1 MADTAVAFFH
11 VLSPGQRADLLLQAI
26 ELHYK
31 VSVRPAG
38 LGGEAP
44 TYSFVVRGH
53 SAEEARRDVGAYLTG
68 IDQDWRDVIHLMFPW
83 AAAVEPA
90 RDRDRSAEDRDRRA
104 DVRDQ
109 VAEAR
114 DSRADDRDERA
125 EARERAA
132 DGGDREAAAD
142 RGGARR
148 DRMGGASDRTDAA
161 DDRTAASSD
170 RFLSAEERAAFSV
183 DALTGAHRRDV
194 GLVELEREMDR
205 AKRTKH
211 PFALAFVD
219 VDGLKARN
227 DSLGHTA
234 GDRLLR
240 SAVDSIRANLRS
252 YDLIVRF
259 GGDEFLCGVT
269 DVTAAEAG
277 KRFARVNAELAASQ
291 QASIT
296 VGLAELEADDAL
308 EDLVER
314 ADQALYRERQKRR
327 SI

>member
-1 MADTAVAFFH
+1 V
-11 VLSPGQRADLLLQAI
+11 
-26 ELHYK
+26 
-31 VSVRPAG
+31 
-38 LGGEAP
+38 
-44 TYSFVVRGH
+44 
-53 SAEEARRDVGAYLTG
+53 
-68 IDQDWRDVIHLMFPW
+68 FPW
-83 AAAVEPA
+83 AVAVDPP

-104 DVRDQ
+104 EVRDH
-109 VAEAR
+109 VADAR
-114 DSRADDRDERA
+114 DSRADDRDARA

-148 DRMGGASDRTDAA
+148 DRIGGASDRTDAA

-183 DALTGAHRRDV
+183 DALTGAQRRDV
-194 GLVELEREMDR
+194 GLVELAREMDR

-211 PFALAFVD
+211 LFALAFVD
-219 VDGLKARN
+219 VDGLKERN

-234 GDRLLR
+234 GDQLLR
-240 SAVDSIRANLRS
+240 STVDSIRANLRS

-277 KRFARVNAELAASQ
+277 KRFARVNAELAASR

-314 ADQALYRERQKRR
+314 ADRALYRERRKRR